1 MADTNWKL
9 EGDTAQP
16 RTLYLEHRDIYTY
29 IYIHIKSPNATQIPQ
44 WRVLFFYTTKLERNQ
59 ISMSRYL
66 IIKSHF

>member
-9 EGDTAQP
+9 EGDTSQP
-16 RTLYLEHRDIYTY
+16 RTLYLEYNDRE
-29 IYIHIKSPNATQIPQ
+29 IYIHKIPKCNSDTT
-44 WRVLFFYTTKLERNQ
+44 VESSDFYTMKLERNQ